1 MKIKPISDRI
11 VVERLEQEQKTGG
24 GIFIPDSAKEK
35 SQQGR
40 VVAVGPG
47 KITDH
52 GDRFPLQ
59 VSEGDTVLFSKYAGT
74 DVKISGTDYIIMRED
89 DILAVFIKE

>member
-11 VVERLEQEQKTGG
+11 VVERLEQEQQTSG

-47 KITDH
+47 KIADH

-89 DILAVFIKE
+89 DILAAFIKE

>member
-11 VVERLEQEQKTGG
+11 VVERLEQEQQTSG

-47 KITDH
+47 KIADH
-52 GDRFPLQ
+52 RDRFPLQ

-89 DILAVFIKE
+89 DILAAFIKE